1 MKGTLVLSFGGA
13 RSEKS
18 AADFDVVQKYM
29 LEEKSLSIEN
39 HTHAPSHNQLS
50 LSLSYAHRTAAQ
62 TVPQRSLQ
70 LRISNNTA

>member
-18 AADFDVVQKYM
+18 AANFNVVQQYM
-29 LEEKSLSIEN
+29 LEEKSLTIEN
-39 HTHAPSHNQLS
+39 HTHAPSHNQ